1 MGFVVEL
8 ALELFFVA
16 FIGFLM
22 DYTVIA
28 IYRDYK
34 ARYIN
39 KSNSKLSIESH
50 LQGSIF
56 MFAAIALFVL
66 VMGFYGEVTWNLPG
80 AYDLLFYDPF
90 IMLGIL
96 TLGFVL
102 SVKYN
107 QKLQYVGLIALFM
120 GLVLIEYGISG
131 YNLGYTSSPIA
142 LLGLY
147 TAFGIAG
154 VFAYP
159 TTLAMDK
166 YRKNG
171 SNKPLNKSWIIYI
184 VLFLLFLT
192 LGSILAAYIGAA
204 AVPAHLAAPP

>member
-1 MGFVVEL
+1 MGFVDEL

-28 IYRDYK
+28 IYRDYR
-34 ARYIN
+34 ARYIR
-39 KSNSKLSIESH
+39 KSNSKVSIESH
-50 LQGSIF
+50 LQGSIY
-56 MFAAIALFVL
+56 MFAAIAVFIL

-131 YNLGYTSSPIA
+131 YNLGYTNSPLA

-147 TAFGIAG
+147 ATFGVAG
-154 VFAYP
+154 IFAYP
-159 TTLAMDK
+159 TTLVMDK
-166 YRKNG
+166 YRENG
-171 SNKPLNKSWIIYI
+171 SNKPLNKSLVIYI
-184 VLFLLFLT
+184 ILFLIFLT
-192 LGSILAAYIGAA
+192 LGSLLAAYIGGV

>member
-1 MGFVVEL
+1 MGFVDEL

-16 FIGFLM
+16 FTGFLM
-22 DYTVIA
+22 DYTVIS
-28 IYRDYK
+28 IYRDYR
-34 ARYIN
+34 ARYVN

-50 LQGSIF
+50 LQSSVY
-56 MFAAIALFVL
+56 MFAAISVFIL

-80 AYDLLFYDPF
+80 AYNLLFYDPF
-90 IMLGIL
+90 IMLGIVS
-96 TLGFVL
+96 LGFVL

-131 YNLGYTSSPIA
+131 YNLGYTNSPLA

-154 VFAYP
+154 IFAYP
-159 TTLAMDK
+159 TTLVMDK
-166 YRKNG
+166 YRENG
-171 SNKPLNKSWIIYI
+171 SNKPLNKGWIIYI
-184 VLFLLFLT
+184 LIFLVFLT
-192 LGSILAAYIGAA
+192 LGSLLAAYIGGA

>member
-1 MGFVVEL
+1 MGFVDEL

-16 FIGFLM
+16 FIGFLT
-22 DYTVIA
+22 DYAVIA
-28 IYRDYK
+28 VYRDYK
-34 ARYIN
+34 ARYVN

-56 MFAAIALFVL
+56 MFAALAVFIL

-90 IMLGIL
+90 IMMGIL

-102 SVKYN
+102 TVKYN

-120 GLVLIEYGISG
+120 GLVIIEYGISG

-154 VFAYP
+154 IFAYP
-159 TTLAMDK
+159 TTLVMDK
-166 YRKNG
+166 YRENG

-184 VLFLLFLT
+184 VLFLIFLT
-192 LGSILAAYIGAA
+192 LGSILAAYIGAVA
-204 AVPAHLAAPP
+204 IPAHLAAPP